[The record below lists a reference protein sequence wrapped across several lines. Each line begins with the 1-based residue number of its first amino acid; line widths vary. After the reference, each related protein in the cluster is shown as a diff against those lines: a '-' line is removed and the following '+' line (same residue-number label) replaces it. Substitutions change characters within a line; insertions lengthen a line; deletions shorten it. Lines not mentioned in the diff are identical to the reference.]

1 MQINVQR
8 YFRNHLKQFFPLTTR
23 SSFIRKNPAMIVKS
37 RPRIDIIP
45 PDNTTLHQ
53 LISF

>member
-23 SSFIRKNPAMIVKS
+23 SPFIRKNPDKIVKS
-37 RPRIDIIP
+37 GPRIDFIP

-53 LISF
+53 LTTF